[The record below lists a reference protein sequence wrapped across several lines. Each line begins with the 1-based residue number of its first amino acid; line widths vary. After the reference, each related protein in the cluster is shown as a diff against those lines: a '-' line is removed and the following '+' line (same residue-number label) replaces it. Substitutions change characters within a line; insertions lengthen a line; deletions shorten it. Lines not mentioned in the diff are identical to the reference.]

1 MLSKRK
7 FLISFFVLVL
17 IIVLAGFVWSAFINS
32 GSDPTIQI
40 KLDEKKVTMESSGFS
55 FKPIDTR
62 TRKGIKSTDT
72 EHSYEVIGKLS
83 KVGDLTITIRKLDN
97 GDQFI
102 FNQFAGTGFTSKTL
116 PLQLSLNNVD
126 SYDFY
131 DFSEEEFVREHDN
144 TYGVDYVTNVK
155 GLYELKENDQTKYQL
170 YLSQNIISK
179 ELTQSYTENNKS
191 TLRDF
196 IAEDT
201 NLHISDIKNEKG
213 ENDGIQFKLTLTTDD
228 KNQLSENW
236 FLISKEELFSDE
248 EVLVNYKNETNHNY
262 LHTPKWN
269 TADGNYTK
277 LPWSIEPG
285 TELGYG
291 RNLVAMQDKTS
302 LKYYT
307 ETKERFFYDMVINS
321 INHLENFRNSKDT
334 LWETEYT
341 STWLKKDY
349 GITAPYTDTRHNE
362 NIALFLTQAG
372 KELGIQEIE
381 NSYLLYADFL
391 AKQKQRG
398 NVIETE
404 NGYYIADYY
413 SENQMKKTHVSLN
426 HALGEMNFLLQ
437 TYEDSQNQEYLDTA
451 FMIKKAVEDTGKD
464 WINSKNGNLWYQI
477 DANYTFEGDDYPT
490 LTLVDL
496 TKSITLFTEMEIPF
510 DPVWIDLIESKIDFI
525 IENNIEV
532 KNTTIDQLK
541 QLGIAEKIYDY
552 TNTTDI

>member
-1 MLSKRK
+1 MFSKRK
-7 FLISFFVLVL
+7 ILISFFVLFL
-17 IIVLAGFVWSAFINS
+17 IIVLAGFGWSAFLNN
-32 GSDPTIQI
+32 GSQSTIQI
-40 KLDEKKVTMESSGFS
+40 QLDEKKVTMESSRFS
-55 FKPIDTR
+55 FKPIDTK
-62 TRKGIKSTDT
+62 TRNGIKLTDT
-72 EHSYEVIGKLS
+72 ELSYEVIGKLS
-83 KVGDLTITIRKLDN
+83 KIGDLTITVRKLDN

-102 FNQFAGTGFTSKTL
+102 FNQFAGTGTL
-116 PLQLSLNNVD
+116 PLQISLNGVD

-131 DFSEEEFVREHDN
+131 DFSEKEPVREHDN

-155 GLYELKENDQTKYQL
+155 GLYELKEKNQTKYQL

-179 ELTQSYTENNKS
+179 ELTQSYSDHNKS

-196 IAEDT
+196 IAEDHH
-201 NLHISDIKNEKG
+201 LHISDINNENG
-213 ENDGIQFKLTLTTDD
+213 ETNGIQFELTLKTDD
-228 KNQLSENW
+228 RNQISENW
-236 FLISKEELFSDE
+236 FLFSKEELFSDE
-248 EVLVNYKNETNHNY
+248 EVLESYKNETNHNY

-302 LKYYT
+302 LKYYQN
-307 ETKERFFYDMVINS
+307 TKDRFFYDMVLNS
-321 INHLENFRNSKDT
+321 INHLENFRKSKDT

-381 NSYLLYADFL
+381 NSYILYADFL
-391 AKQKQRG
+391 SNQKERG
-398 NVIETE
+398 NVIETK
-404 NGYYIADYY
+404 NGYYIADYF
-413 SENQMKKTHVSLN
+413 SENQAKKTHVSLN

-437 TYEDSQNQEYLDTA
+437 TYNDSGNHVYLDTA
-451 FMIKKAVEDTGKD
+451 LMIKKAVEDTGKG
-464 WINSKNGNLWYQI
+464 WINPENGDLWYQI
-477 DANYTFEGDDYPT
+477 NADLTFDGNDYPI

-496 TKSITLFTEMEIPF
+496 TKSISLFTEMDIPY
-510 DPVWIDLIESKIDFI
+510 DPVLIQLIESKIDFI
-525 IENNIEV
+525 IENKIEV
-532 KNTTIDQLK
+532 KNTTIEQLK

-552 TNTTDI
+552 SYTTDF

>member
-1 MLSKRK
+1 MFSKRK
-7 FLISFFVLVL
+7 ILISFFVLFL
-17 IIVLAGFVWSAFINS
+17 IIALAGFGWSAFLTS
-32 GSDPTIQI
+32 GSESTIQI
-40 KLDEKKVTMESSGFS
+40 QLDEKKVTMESSRFS
-55 FKPIDTR
+55 FKPIDTKTRNGIR
-62 TRKGIKSTDT
+62 TTDT
-72 EHSYEVIGKLS
+72 ELSYEVIGRLS
-83 KVGDLTITIRKLDN
+83 KIGDLTITIRKLDN

-102 FNQFAGTGFTSKTL
+102 FNQFVSTGFTSKTL
-116 PLQLSLNNVD
+116 PLQISFNDVD

-131 DFSEEEFVREHDN
+131 NFSEEEPVREHDN

-155 GLYELKENDQTKYQL
+155 GLYKLKENDQAKYQL

-191 TLRDF
+191 ILRDF
-196 IAEDT
+196 IAEDPH
-201 NLHISDIKNEKG
+201 LHISDLKNKKRQT
-213 ENDGIQFKLTLTTDD
+213 DGIQFELTLKIDD
-228 KNQLSENW
+228 KNQISENW
-236 FLISKEELFSDE
+236 FLLSKEELFSDE
-248 EVLVNYKNETNHNY
+248 EVLEKYKNETNHNY

-302 LKYYT
+302 LNYYV

-381 NSYLLYADFL
+381 NSYILYADFL
-391 AKQKQRG
+391 SSQKERG

-404 NGYYIADYY
+404 NGYYIADYF
-413 SENQMKKTHVSLN
+413 SENQTKKTHVSLN

-437 TYEDSQNQEYLDTA
+437 TYKDSGNQEYLDHCA
-451 FMIKKAVEDTGKD
+451 
-464 WINSKNGNLWYQI
+464 
-477 DANYTFEGDDYPT
+477 
-490 LTLVDL
+490 
-496 TKSITLFTEMEIPF
+496 
-510 DPVWIDLIESKIDFI
+510 
-525 IENNIEV
+525 
-532 KNTTIDQLK
+532 
-541 QLGIAEKIYDY
+541 YD
-552 TNTTDI
+552 

>member
-1 MLSKRK
+1 M
-7 FLISFFVLVL
+7 
-17 IIVLAGFVWSAFINS
+17 
-32 GSDPTIQI
+32 
-40 KLDEKKVTMESSGFS
+40 
-55 FKPIDTR
+55 
-62 TRKGIKSTDT
+62 
-72 EHSYEVIGKLS
+72 
-83 KVGDLTITIRKLDN
+83 N
-97 GDQFI
+97 G
-102 FNQFAGTGFTSKTL
+102 
-116 PLQLSLNNVD
+116 VD

-131 DFSEEEFVREHDN
+131 DFSEEESVREHDN

-155 GLYELKENDQTKYQL
+155 GLYELKENEELKYQL

-179 ELTQSYTENNKS
+179 ELTQSYSENNKS
-191 TLRDF
+191 ILRDF

-201 NLHISDIKNEKG
+201 NLHISDIENEKG
-213 ENDGIQFKLTLTTDD
+213 EPNGIQFELTLKTED
-228 KNQLSENW
+228 KNQISENW
-236 FLISKEELFSDE
+236 FLFSKEKLFGDE
-248 EVLVNYKNETNHNY
+248 EVLEKYKNETNHNY

-302 LKYYT
+302 LNYYK

-381 NSYLLYADFL
+381 NSYMLYADFL
-391 AKQKQRG
+391 SNQKERG

-404 NGYYIADYY
+404 NGYYIADYF
-413 SENQMKKTHVSLN
+413 SENQTRKTHVSLN
-426 HALGEMNFLLQ
+426 HTLGEMNFLLQ
-437 TYEDSQNQEYLDTA
+437 TYQDSGNQMYLDMCTHDQE
-451 FMIKKAVEDTGKD
+451 AVEDTGKD
-464 WINSKNGNLWYQI
+464 WINMENGDLWYQI
-477 DANYTFEGDDYPT
+477 DADFKFDGNDYPI

-496 TKSITLFTEMEIPF
+496 TKSISLFTEMDIPYN
-510 DPVWIDLIESKIDFI
+510 PVLIQLIESKIDFI
-525 IENNIEV
+525 IENKIEV
-532 KNTTIDQLK
+532 KNTTIDALK

-552 TNTTDI
+552 PITTDM